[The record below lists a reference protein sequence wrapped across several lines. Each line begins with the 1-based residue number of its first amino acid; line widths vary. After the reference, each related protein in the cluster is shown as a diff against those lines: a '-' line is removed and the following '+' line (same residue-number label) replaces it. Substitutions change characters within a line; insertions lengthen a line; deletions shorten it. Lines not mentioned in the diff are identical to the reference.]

1 MKKSNNKEKLGM
13 ENLIEVV
20 SFDEEL
26 GVGKMKDGTIV
37 DCFEIVCYDPQ
48 NESDADILLKRLTWE
63 KLFSIYGDDL
73 KIISSF
79 FPVSTSKQEAYLRA
93 KLEET
98 ENPLY
103 QELISLRIKDLVWI
117 HENYVNRSFLLFF
130 FSKNL
135 AQYNEHYTRIM
146 VTLNTY
152 NNLVLPVSKEIK
164 KEQFFL
170 LNNKNLNF

>member
-1 MKKSNNKEKLGM
+1 M
-13 ENLIEVV
+13 
-20 SFDEEL
+20 
-26 GVGKMKDGTIV
+26 
-37 DCFEIVCYDPQ
+37 
-48 NESDADILLKRLTWE
+48 
-63 KLFSIYGDDL
+63 DL